1 MLDKCVKNIFDIIAS
16 RLERILVIK
25 WYTITRGFPCDLS
38 PFIYVCMNVFV
49 YVYMHIYS
57 NGAQQFDGGGIKMPR
72 YITYTHIENKLGL
85 KNDDTYR
92 WDVFLFGLSH
102 NTWESMDTW
111 KMKIFVN
118 LLILNL
124 NLPFLFFF
132 EQESNS
138 YHYSM
143 NLPFLWSASKDIFF
157 FFGKLLY
164 ICLFHFIRTHYICK
178 LFNLGRREY
187 IISSLVC
194 KNCK

>member
-118 LLILNL
+118 LLIWTY
-124 NLPFLFFF
+124 LFFSFLNNKVTHIITQWTYLFF
-132 EQESNS
+132 EV
-138 YHYSM
+138 H
-143 NLPFLWSASKDIFF
+143 LRTFF
-157 FFGKLLY
+157 FFWKTLIY
-164 ICLFHFIRTHYICK
+164 MFISFY
-178 LFNLGRREY
+178 
-187 IISSLVC
+187 
-194 KNCK
+194 